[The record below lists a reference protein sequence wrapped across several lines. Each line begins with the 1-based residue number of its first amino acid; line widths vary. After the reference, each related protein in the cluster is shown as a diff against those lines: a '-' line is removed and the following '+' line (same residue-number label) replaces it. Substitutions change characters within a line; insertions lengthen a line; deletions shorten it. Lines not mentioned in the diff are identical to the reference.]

1 MFYQI
6 LRNKF
11 SYIILIFPVS
21 RNEKKMKIML
31 FILYNLIPKPEIL
44 THFYKENGKKKKI
57 LTALS
62 SEIINVHK
70 TETFISKEM
79 DTLPMLSHFSCVWLF
94 VTPWTVACQAPLS
107 MGFSR
112 HEYWSGLLL
121 PSSEDLPDLGSHP
134 CLLGLL
140 HRRAGSLLLVPPGKA
155 LDTL

>member
-79 DTLPMLSHFSCVWLF
+79 DTLPMLSHFSCV
-94 VTPWTVACQAPLS
+94 
-107 MGFSR
+107 
-112 HEYWSGLLL
+112 
-121 PSSEDLPDLGSHP
+121 
-134 CLLGLL
+134 
-140 HRRAGSLLLVPPGKA
+140 
-155 LDTL
+155 